1 MESNNLV
8 VDEVKNEIKNNIKND
23 MMNNMKNDMLNDI
36 KNELKNEM
44 IEQGMAVNKTEDI
57 TDQVLSPEEL
67 KELDI
72 RNENRFRTY
81 ISSEAVLTSW
91 IRNTIIL
98 FMGGLTVIK
107 FSDMKEKYILALF
120 LSLTG
125 LLIGIVSY
133 FEYRD
138 RIKKINNRD
147 FGGLKIQSFNENLT
161 LIVLIIFVA
170 LFILRSK
177 RIIKKYSLKKV
188 FTF

>member
-1 MESNNLV
+1 MENNNLV
-8 VDEVKNEIKNNIKND
+8 VEDVKNEIKNNIKNN
-23 MMNNMKNDMLNDI
+23 MMNNI

-72 RNENRFRTY
+72 RNENRYRTY
-81 ISSEAVLTSW
+81 IASEAVLTSW

-98 FMGGLTVIK
+98 FMGGITVIN

-125 LLIGIVSY
+125 ILIGAVSY

-161 LIVLIIFVA
+161 LVVLIIFIA
-170 LFILRSK
+170 LFILRSI
-177 RIIKKYSLKKV
+177 RITEKYSLKKV
-188 FTF
+188 FKF

>member
-1 MESNNLV
+1 MENNNLV
-8 VDEVKNEIKNNIKND
+8 VEDVKNEIKNNIKNN
-23 MMNNMKNDMLNDI
+23 MMNNI

-72 RNENRFRTY
+72 RNENRYRTY
-81 ISSEAVLTSW
+81 IASEAVLTSW

-98 FMGGLTVIK
+98 FMGGITVIN

-125 LLIGIVSY
+125 ILIGAVSY
-133 FEYRD
+133 LEYRE
-138 RIKKINNRD
+138 RIKKIKNRD

-161 LIVLIIFVA
+161 LVVLIIFIA
-170 LFILRSK
+170 LFILRSI
-177 RIIKKYSLKKV
+177 RITEKYSLKKV
-188 FTF
+188 FKF

>member
-1 MESNNLV
+1 MENNNLFV
-8 VDEVKNEIKNNIKND
+8 EDVKNEIKNNIKND
-23 MMNNMKNDMLNDI
+23 MMNNI

-72 RNENRFRTY
+72 RNENRYRTY
-81 ISSEAVLTSW
+81 IASEAVLTSW

-98 FMGGLTVIK
+98 FMGGITVIN

-125 LLIGIVSY
+125 ILIGAVSY
-133 FEYRD
+133 LEYRD

-161 LIVLIIFVA
+161 LVVLIIFIA
-170 LFILRSK
+170 LFILRSV
-177 RIIKKYSLKKV
+177 RITEKYSLKKV
-188 FTF
+188 FKF

>member
-8 VDEVKNEIKNNIKND
+8 VEEEKNEIKNN
-23 MMNNMKNDMLNDI
+23 MMNNI

>member
-1 MESNNLV
+1 MENNNLV
-8 VDEVKNEIKNNIKND
+8 VEDVKNEIKNNIKND
-23 MMNNMKNDMLNDI
+23 MMNNI

-81 ISSEAVLTSW
+81 IASEAVLTSW

-98 FMGGLTVIK
+98 FMGGITVIN

-125 LLIGIVSY
+125 ILIGAVSY
-133 FEYRD
+133 LEYRD

-161 LIVLIIFVA
+161 LVVLIIFIA
-170 LFILRSK
+170 LFILRSI
-177 RIIKKYSLKKV
+177 RITEKYSLKKV
-188 FTF
+188 FKF

>member
-1 MESNNLV
+1 MENNNLFV
-8 VDEVKNEIKNNIKND
+8 EDVKNEIKNNIKND
-23 MMNNMKNDMLNDI
+23 MMNNI

-57 TDQVLSPEEL
+57 TNQVLSPEEL

-72 RNENRFRTY
+72 RNENRYRTY
-81 ISSEAVLTSW
+81 IASEAVLTSW

-98 FMGGLTVIK
+98 FMGGITVIN

-125 LLIGIVSY
+125 ILIGAVSY
-133 FEYRD
+133 LEYRD

-161 LIVLIIFVA
+161 LVVLIIFIA
-170 LFILRSK
+170 LFILRSV
-177 RIIKKYSLKKV
+177 RITEKYSLKKV
-188 FTF
+188 FKF

>member
-8 VDEVKNEIKNNIKND
+8 VEEEKNEIKNN
-23 MMNNMKNDMLNDI
+23 MMNNIKNNI